1 MGPLWAEIMDNI
13 QPILSKE
20 DSPPNKLA
28 LFSGHDTTL
37 APLLVSLGPNVW
49 NGEWPPYASMLIIE
63 IHEIIDGATDRS
75 IYKSDFAFRLLFN
88 GKVLTSNMDGCPAE
102 ADLCDVQILLDQVT
116 PFATRDRDCTPH
128 SSQTSRPA
136 LQESKVLL
144 STGGGVALVLVVVML
159 SALLGSLVTFHSI
172 TRRMPWQ
179 KRYDEG
185 IMTLAQSD
193 SSFSDH
199 DLRLSDT
206 TDEVV
211 QLT

>member
-1 MGPLWAEIMDNI
+1 MDNI
-13 QPILSKE
+13 QPILSRE

-88 GKVLTSNMDGCPAE
+88 GKVLTSKVDKCPAE
-102 ADLCDVQILLDQVT
+102 ADLCDVQVLLDRVT
-116 PFATRDRDCTPH
+116 PFATRDRDCDSTLHH
-128 SSQTSRPA
+128 SSQTYRPA

-144 STGGGVALVLVVVML
+144 STSGGVALVLVVVMV
-159 SALLGSLVTFHSI
+159 SALLGSLVTFYFV

-185 IMTLAQSD
+185 IMRLAQSD
-193 SSFSDH
+193 SGISDH
-199 DLRLSDT
+199 DLQLSDT
-206 TDEVV
+206 TDEAV